1 MFAKNGILL
10 LDDVYILIWRCRMKR
25 NKLTDILIYII
36 SAEAVGALSALFSGG
51 YSDFFEK
58 YERAPLQPPMRL
70 FPVVWTILY
79 AIMGYS
85 AYRVAET
92 GKSDAVKCAL
102 TVYWLQ
108 LGVNFLWS
116 IVFFRLEALWGAF
129 AVIILL
135 LILIIAMIILFK
147 KVDTAAA
154 LMNIPY
160 LLWVIFASYL
170 NFMTAFIN

>member
-1 MFAKNGILL
+1 
-10 LDDVYILIWRCRMKR
+10 MKR

-58 YERAPLQPPMRL
+58 YERAPLQPPMWV
-70 FPVVWTILY
+70 FPIVWAILY

-92 GKSDAVKCAL
+92 GESDAAKRAL

-116 IVFFRLEALWGAF
+116 IVFFRFEALWAAF
-129 AVIILL
+129 AVIVLL
-135 LILIIAMIILFK
+135 LVLIIIMIALFRK
-147 KVDTAAA
+147 IDPIAAKI
-154 LMNIPY
+154 NIPY

-170 NFMTAFIN
+170 NFMTAYINYANS

>member
-1 MFAKNGILL
+1 
-10 LDDVYILIWRCRMKR
+10 MKR
-25 NKLTDILIYII
+25 NKLTDILIYIT

-58 YERAPLQPPMRL
+58 YERAPLQPPMWV
-70 FPVVWTILY
+70 FPVVWSILY

-92 GKSDAVKCAL
+92 GESDAAKCAL

-116 IVFFRLEALWGAF
+116 IVFFRFEALWGAF
-129 AVIILL
+129 AVIIALL
-135 LILIIAMIILFK
+135 VLIIAMIILFK

-154 LMNIPY
+154 LINIPY
-160 LLWVIFASYL
+160 LLWVVFASYL
-170 NFMTAFIN
+170 NFTTALIN

>member
-58 YERAPLQPPMRL
+58 YERAPLQPPMWL

-108 LGVNFLWS
+108 PGVNFLWS
-116 IVFFRLEALWGAF
+116 IVFFRFEALWGAF

>member
-1 MFAKNGILL
+1 
-10 LDDVYILIWRCRMKR
+10 MKR

-36 SAEAVGALSALFSGG
+36 SAEAIGALSALFSGG
-51 YSDFFEK
+51 YADFFEK
-58 YERAPLQPPMRL
+58 YERPPLQPPMWV

-85 AYRVAET
+85 AYRVSEAGE
-92 GKSDAVKCAL
+92 GSAARRAL

-135 LILIIAMIILFK
+135 LILIIAMIILFR

-170 NFMTAFIN
+170 NFMTALIN